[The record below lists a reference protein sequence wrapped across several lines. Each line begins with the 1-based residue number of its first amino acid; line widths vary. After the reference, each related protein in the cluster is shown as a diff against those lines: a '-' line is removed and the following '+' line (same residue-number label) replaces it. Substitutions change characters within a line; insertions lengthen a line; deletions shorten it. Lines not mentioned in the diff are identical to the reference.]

1 MSSDHDL
8 FSTLPAEV
16 RQALTLCGIQNS
28 EQLSRANISLLWED
42 LKRAHAFFPQDVGVN
57 VFEQLKALVRLL
69 QNEEAG
75 EDVPPPLPNGE
86 ISQLPPYKTQ
96 RNKLLDLSTRQ
107 KEEEEEFPTVAPASP
122 PLPAHAVTSGKR
134 SSRGTEHSHDRA
146 IRNGR
151 IFAVSFCALA
161 TLLLPMAFIGLLYGG
176 FYLIFNAGKAPIAVI
191 AVLSASG
198 VCILTYLALLNQS
211 ICSVCKM
218 PLFTFRK
225 YARNRN
231 APRWPLLGYSLTAA
245 LHVLF
250 ARHFRC
256 PACGTLQR
264 LNQVERRRASR
275 ASTSQHRS

>member
-16 RQALTLCGIQNS
+16 RQALALCGIQNN
-28 EQLSRANISLLWED
+28 EQLSRANASLLWED
-42 LKRAHAFFPQDVGVN
+42 LKRARAFFPQDIDIN

-69 QNEEAG
+69 QSEEAG
-75 EDVPPPLPNGE
+75 EDVPTTLPGGE

-96 RNKLLDLSTRQ
+96 RHTPLDLSTGP
-107 KEEEEEFPTVAPASP
+107 KEEEFPSIVPASP
-122 PLPAHAVTSGKR
+122 PLPAHAATSGKR
-134 SSRGTEHSHDRA
+134 SSRGAKHSHDRA
-146 IRNGR
+146 VRNGR

-176 FYLIFNAGKAPIAVI
+176 FYLIFHAGKAPIAVI

-250 ARHFRC
+250 AHHFRC